1 MRYIANSE
9 EMALIDKYTIEEI
22 GIPQMVLMERA
33 AIGVFDFIKSRFQND
48 IKTLIVV
55 EGGNN
60 GADGLALARLMSG
73 KGYDTEVYYVNDI
86 SKVSE
91 GFSKQYAIAKNLG
104 VKFVDEIVNYGYDLI
119 VDAMFGVGLS
129 RAIMGKHAE
138 TINIINEIKAYKL
151 AVDISSGIDAS
162 TGFVL
167 GTAFHADTT
176 VTFGLSKLGHM
187 MSIGNEYSGQIEIV
201 DIGFPQKAVEFICPK
216 LYTYDNTDVD
226 RLLPFR
232 KSDSHKGSYGK
243 IGIVGGCKNMAGAAL
258 FAAESAYRMGCGLVR
273 ICTPSDNRE
282 IMQTKLPEAMLTTY
296 ESNDISSVKNAIKT
310 MTSWCDVIALG
321 PGLGREEPAGFIV
334 ERILR
339 DFEKTIVIDADALNI
354 LSENMEWLKYT
365 KAKII
370 ITPHLMEMSRLT
382 GHKTSDIKGNKF
394 DEARKFAAQHNIV
407 VVLKD
412 ARTIVSNG
420 EEQAYINSTGN
431 NGMATG
437 GSGDVLTGI
446 IASLVGQGMNIFEAA
461 KLGVYMHGLTGQEA
475 SISMGRYSVIAGDIV
490 RSITRVLENMD

>member
-9 EMALIDKYTIEEI
+9 EMADIDKYTIEEI

-33 AIGVFDFIKSRFQND
+33 AMGVFGFVRNRFQND
-48 IKTLIVV
+48 IRTLIVV

-60 GADGLALARLMSG
+60 GADGLALARIMSER
-73 KGYDTEVYYVNDI
+73 GYDTDVYYVNDI

-91 GFSKQYAIAKNLG
+91 GFRQQYAIAKKLG
-104 VKFVDEIVNYGYDLI
+104 IKFIDEIVNYGYDLI

-129 RAIMGKHAE
+129 RAVMGKHAE
-138 TINIINEIKAYKL
+138 TINLINEIKAYKL

-187 MSIGNEYSGQIEIV
+187 MGIGNEYSGQVEV
-201 DIGFPQKAVEFICPK
+201 ADIGFPQKAVEFICPK
-216 LYTYDNTDVD
+216 LYTYDNTDID

-243 IGIVGGCKNMAGAAL
+243 IGVVGGCKNMAGAAL

-273 ICTPSDNRE
+273 ICTPCDNRE

-296 ESNDISSVKNAIKT
+296 ETSDRGSVKEALKT
-310 MTSWCDVIALG
+310 MTAWCDVIALG
-321 PGLGREEPAGFIV
+321 PGLGKGEEAYFIV
-334 ERILR
+334 ERILK
-339 DFEKTIVIDADALNI
+339 DFDKTIVADADALNI
-354 LSENMEWLKYT
+354 LSENEAWLGNT

-382 GHKTSDIKGNKF
+382 GHKTSEIKGNKF
-394 DEARKFAAQHNIV
+394 EVARQFAGKHNIV

-446 IASLVGQGMNIFEAA
+446 IAGLVGQGMNTFEAA
-461 KLGVYMHGLTGQEA
+461 KLGVYMHGLAGQEA

-490 RSITRVLENMD
+490 RSITKVLENMD